1 MRSSSEKCN
10 QYKVSL
16 MSYKPN
22 LAEDFAFSDLHCHSY
37 CSDGE
42 LSPRQL
48 VERAASKGVRILA
61 LTDHDTTDGV
71 AEAEVA
77 SQEHALKLI
86 PGVELTAL
94 WGKRVVHIVGLGF
107 DPDNL
112 VLKDYLREL
121 KQLRDRRAELIA
133 ARLVKKGCPD
143 LLDKAK
149 ALAGEGQIGRPHF
162 AQAMVAAR
170 VVDSPAKAFSLY
182 LGAGKPGDI
191 KVEWPEM
198 SAAIEC
204 LHQAGGYAV
213 LAHPTKYK
221 LTFTKIREMIAAFAE
236 SGGDAIEARYPG
248 IDPGQTRQIEIAAQ
262 RHNLSLSA
270 GSDFHCTGFS
280 WSELGKYPKISD
292 SDMHILHQIL

>member
-1 MRSSSEKCN
+1 
-10 QYKVSL
+10 

-22 LAEDFAFSDLHCHSY
+22 LAEDFAFSDLHCHSN

-48 VERAASKGVRILA
+48 VERAADKGVKILA
-61 LTDHDTTDGV
+61 LTDHDTIDGV
-71 AEAEVA
+71 ADATQA
-77 SQEHALKLI
+77 SHDRSLMLI

-107 DPDNL
+107 DPDNPEL
-112 VLKDYLREL
+112 QMYLCNLK
-121 KQLRDRRAELIA
+121 KIRDQRAELIA

-143 LLDKAK
+143 LLGKAK

-191 KVEWPEM
+191 KVEWPDM
-198 SAAIEC
+198 SDAIAC

-236 SGGDAIEARYPG
+236 SDGDAVEARYPG

-262 RHNLSLSA
+262 RHDLLLSA

-280 WSELGKYPKISD
+280 WSELGKYPKMPNSE
-292 SDMHILHQIL
+292 MHILHRIL

>member
-42 LSPRQL
+42 LSPREL
-48 VERAASKGVRILA
+48 VARAADKGVRILA
-61 LTDHDTTDGV
+61 LTDHDTVDGV
-71 AEAEVA
+71 AEARAA
-77 SQEHALKLI
+77 SDDYALKLI

-107 DPDNL
+107 DPDNPGL
-112 VLKDYLREL
+112 QVYLQDLK
-121 KQLRDRRAELIA
+121 KLRDQRAELIA

-143 LLDKAK
+143 LLEKAK

-191 KVEWPEM
+191 KVDWPDM
-198 SAAIEC
+198 VAAITC
-204 LHQAGGYAV
+204 LHQAGGCAV

-236 SGGDAIEARYPG
+236 SGGDGIEARYPG
-248 IDPGQTRQIEIAAQ
+248 VDPGQTRQIEIAAQ
-262 RHNLSLSA
+262 RHGLLLSA

-280 WSELGKYPKISD
+280 WSELGKYPKAPD
-292 SDMHILHQIL
+292 SEMHILNQLL